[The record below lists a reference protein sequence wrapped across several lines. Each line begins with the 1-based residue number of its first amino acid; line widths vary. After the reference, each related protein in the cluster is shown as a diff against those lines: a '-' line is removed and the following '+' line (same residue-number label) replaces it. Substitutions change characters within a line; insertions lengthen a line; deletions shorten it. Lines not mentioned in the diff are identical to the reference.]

1 MADRPVG
8 LTFYNGFARIARL
21 AGLSEEL
28 SMF

>member
-21 AGLSEEL
+21 AGLSD
-28 SMF
+28 MVIDI